1 MLPSDRKHTN
11 MLFIGWLGHFNDAFH
26 KVGYTMPLGHLSNK
40 LIYLTKM
47 VLLIKQIMYKYSTG
61 RVTNFHE
68 RQHTRGPSSYS
79 VLSQAKS
86 VLSTWQF
93 WCRKRLA

>member
-1 MLPSDRKHTN
+1 
-11 MLFIGWLGHFNDAFH
+11 
-26 KVGYTMPLGHLSNK
+26 
-40 LIYLTKM
+40 M

-79 VLSQAKS
+79 MLS
-86 VLSTWQF
+86 
-93 WCRKRLA
+93 